1 MNSSVV
7 TKQLANLSLDSQ
19 KKSPGPTEFIP
30 GRNSCLTSSNSS
42 SPNLFNNSYHSQE
55 NVGGTTYFYLGN
67 MSDTLTS
74 EEGTSEIVRKT
85 KRILVGKKK
94 LFYIN
99 FLITIGG
106 KSWSWTIRLRL
117 SRNTISSSSS

>member
-7 TKQLANLSLDSQ
+7 TKQLSNLSLDSQ
-19 KKSPGPTEFIP
+19 KKSPGPAEFIP
-30 GRNSCLTSSNSS
+30 GRTSCLTSSNSS

-74 EEGTSEIVRKT
+74 EEGTSEIVSKQE
-85 KRILVGKKK
+85 KQCLRI
-94 LFYIN
+94 N
-99 FLITIGG
+99 
-106 KSWSWTIRLRL
+106 
-117 SRNTISSSSS
+117 NNCH